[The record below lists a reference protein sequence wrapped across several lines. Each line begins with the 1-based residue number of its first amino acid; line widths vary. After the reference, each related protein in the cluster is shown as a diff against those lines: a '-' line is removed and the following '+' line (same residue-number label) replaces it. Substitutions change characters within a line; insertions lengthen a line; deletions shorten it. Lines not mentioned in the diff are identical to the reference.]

1 MELAEY
7 TTDFELYP
15 SPMDEKAINA
25 IWDKFEHEPVEIAS
39 NATMKLDDIITTKLF
54 GTRQN
59 DKEVWVV
66 EKTSNHRY
74 CVWVYDDKSE
84 AASEYIGCIDKDLY
98 LWYKQP
104 FMRNRKIE
112 NKQYTVKE
120 FNKRIKRIA
129 DTIDAFGTPIDEH
142 MKAYRGWTLRTFED
156 GVDIMY
162 QGAFVV
168 SVNTMYEQR
177 DIDSFPETVVPFM
190 AAPEPKPW
198 FEETDDAKIFDDLM
212 VLVGGRAPSDGW
224 LISKIPTFLDQFSS
238 QTEVIKSIEGNF
250 KVVKTK
256 VTEGDTIL
264 EQTVRF
270 FGITPNQLR
279 TVIKQEQENKIK
291 FEKEQQATA
300 ADVVERMILTR
311 PDGVVLEQNP
321 DGWHLHCG
329 NNTVAY
335 YAKTRSV
342 SVVWGSLDNFL
353 HMVKNK

>member
-1 MELAEY
+1 M
-7 TTDFELYP
+7 
-15 SPMDEKAINA
+15 
-25 IWDKFEHEPVEIAS
+25 
-39 NATMKLDDIITTKLF
+39 
-54 GTRQN
+54 
-59 DKEVWVV
+59 
-66 EKTSNHRY
+66 
-74 CVWVYDDKSE
+74 
-84 AASEYIGCIDKDLY
+84 
-98 LWYKQP
+98 
-104 FMRNRKIE
+104 E

-142 MKAYRGWTLRTFED
+142 MKTYRGWTLRTFDD
-156 GVDIMY
+156 GADIMY
-162 QGAFVV
+162 KGAFVV
-168 SVNTMYEQR
+168 SVDAKYER
-177 DIDSFPETVVPFM
+177 RNIDCLQETAAPFM

-198 FEETDDAKIFDDLM
+198 FDETDDSKIFDDLM
-212 VLVGGRAPSDGW
+212 AAVEGRAPSDGW
-224 LISKIPTFLDQFSS
+224 LISKIPTFLDQFTSL
-238 QTEVIKSIEGNF
+238 TEVIKSIEGNF

-279 TVIKQEQENKIK
+279 AVIKQEQENKIK
-291 FEKEQQATA
+291 FEKEQRATA
-300 ADVVERMILTR
+300 VGVVERMILTR

-335 YAKTRSV
+335 HANTRTV

>member
-1 MELAEY
+1 M
-7 TTDFELYP
+7 
-15 SPMDEKAINA
+15 
-25 IWDKFEHEPVEIAS
+25 
-39 NATMKLDDIITTKLF
+39 
-54 GTRQN
+54 
-59 DKEVWVV
+59 
-66 EKTSNHRY
+66 
-74 CVWVYDDKSE
+74 
-84 AASEYIGCIDKDLY
+84 
-98 LWYKQP
+98 
-104 FMRNRKIE
+104 E

-142 MKAYRGWTLRTFED
+142 MKTYRGWTLRTFED
-156 GVDIMY
+156 GADIMY

-168 SVNTMYEQR
+168 SVDTMYEQR
-177 DIDSFPETVVPFM
+177 DIDRFWETVAPFM

-198 FEETDDAKIFDDLM
+198 FDETDDSKVFDDLM
-212 VLVGGRAPSDGW
+212 AVVECRAQSDGW
-224 LISKIPTFLDQFSS
+224 LISKIPTFLDQYTS

-279 TVIKQEQENKIK
+279 AVIKQEQENKIK

-300 ADVVERMILTR
+300 VGVVERMILTR

-335 YAKTRSV
+335 YAKTRTV
-342 SVVWGSLDNFL
+342 GVVWGSLDNFL

>member
-1 MELAEY
+1 M
-7 TTDFELYP
+7 
-15 SPMDEKAINA
+15 
-25 IWDKFEHEPVEIAS
+25 
-39 NATMKLDDIITTKLF
+39 
-54 GTRQN
+54 
-59 DKEVWVV
+59 
-66 EKTSNHRY
+66 
-74 CVWVYDDKSE
+74 
-84 AASEYIGCIDKDLY
+84 
-98 LWYKQP
+98 
-104 FMRNRKIE
+104 E

-120 FNKRIKRIA
+120 FNKRIKQFA
-129 DTIDAFGTPIDEH
+129 DTINSFGTPIDERT
-142 MKAYRGWTLRTFED
+142 KTYRGWTLRTFED
-156 GVDIMY
+156 GADIMY

-168 SVNTMYEQR
+168 SVDAMYERR
-177 DIDSFPETVVPFM
+177 DIDRFPETVALFM

-198 FEETDDAKIFDDLM
+198 FDETDDSKVFDDLM
-212 VLVGGRAPSDGW
+212 AVVEGRAPSDGW
-224 LISKIPTFLDQFSS
+224 LISRIPTFLDQVTS

-291 FEKEQQATA
+291 FEKEQRGA
-300 ADVVERMILTR
+300 AVGVVERMILTR

-335 YAKTRSV
+335 YAKTRTV
-342 SVVWGSLDNFL
+342 GVVWGSLDNFL